1 MVSFVNESLEPKTKL
16 SAKQLVFFLLLFDH
30 SVVSDSSVT
39 PWTAA
44 HQAPLS
50 MGFPRQEYWSGLPLP
65 SPGDLPDPGIEP
77 VSPALAGRLFTAAPP
92 GNPSK
97 PIQGLRY
104 LSLAVL
110 AA

>member
-50 MGFPRQEYWSGLPLP
+50 MGFPRHEYWSGLPFP
-65 SPGDLPDPGIEP
+65 SPGDLPDPGTDSE
-77 VSPALAGRLFTAAPP
+77 SPALQADSLPVSRQGSLKTNESPGRSFLM
-92 GNPSK
+92 G
-97 PIQGLRY
+97 Q
-104 LSLAVL
+104 
-110 AA
+110 